1 MIISSCKKRELI
13 SKGVKKKKI
22 NFIQIGIK
30 KTICSANDKVLILN
44 YLETLM

>member
-1 MIISSCKKRELI
+1 MIISSYKKRELI
-13 SKGVKKKKI
+13 SKGVKKKI